1 MLDTIRAKGTL
12 VTARLPGG
20 VFQSLVSSVDP
31 GRRELVLECTP
42 NESMNTALLAEARC
56 TFSAGIPGFRIEFVA
71 SGPREETREGRSLIV
86 LGLPEVLVTHQQ
98 RAHPRADVAPPVHLE
113 CLADAGGITPFDARV
128 VDIGAGGLAFLLYP
142 GDIHLEPGTVLHG
155 CRIGLPDG
163 GFCVTDL
170 EVRYTQTVAQPDG
183 TRAARSG
190 CRFVNPGP
198 EVAEL
203 VRRYVKA

>member
-1 MLDTIRAKGTL
+1 MLETIRAKGTL

-20 VFQSLVSSVDP
+20 VFQSLVRSADP
-31 GRRELVLECTP
+31 GRRELVLERAP
-42 NESMNTALLAEARC
+42 NEGVNAALLAQARC
-56 TFSAGIPGFRIEFVA
+56 TFSAGIPGFRIEFVVT
-71 SGPREETREGRSLIV
+71 GPRAETRDGRPLIV
-86 LGLPEVLVTHQQ
+86 LDLPEVLVTHQQ
-98 RAHPRADVAPPVHLE
+98 RAHPRVDVTPPVQLQ
-113 CLADAGGITPFDARV
+113 CLADAGGITPFDAKV

-142 GDIHLEPGTVLHG
+142 GGINLEPGTVLQG
-155 CRIGLPDG
+155 CRIELPDG

-183 TRAARSG
+183 TPAARSG